1 MLVRNNLF
9 AFASEDP
16 TAFGLRI
23 AAAAKERPVYFD
35 EGLDMPVVL
44 RGPDVT
50 AALKNPATF
59 STRAFDIGLMKGALV
74 SLEGEA
80 HARMRRLYNSF
91 FSPRALARYESM
103 VVRPT
108 ARRVVERLADRMA
121 DRPRVDLI
129 DAFAT
134 AMPIEVISSL
144 FGLSADDISAN
155 DVHVRAMLASI
166 VRPFDPAFV
175 EAGRR
180 AYDAMAAQLREIA
193 ARELERPSDN
203 LLGEVARALIAEGMG
218 TVDEC
223 ERVVFSLILGSYET
237 TIWMLTDVLA
247 ALLAHPEAMARLRAE
262 ASLVPSA
269 IEEAGRWCSSI
280 IGTVRFVEREATIAG
295 HTFPAGTIVYLSFAG
310 LHYDES
316 VYPRPEVFELGRKP
330 TTLLFGLGAHY
341 CVGAPLA
348 RMETKIGVALLLER
362 FPALRADPDERPVFQ
377 TAPRGSVA
385 FGPERLPALLA

>member
-1 MLVRNNLF
+1 VLARNNLF

-23 AAAAKERPVYFD
+23 AAAAKEHPVYFD
-35 EGLDMPVVL
+35 EGVDMPVVL
-44 RGPDVT
+44 RSSDVI

-59 STRAFDIGLMKGALV
+59 STRAFDIGLMKGALIA
-74 SLEGEA
+74 LEGEA

-103 VVRPT
+103 VVRPI
-108 ARRVVERLADRMA
+108 ARRVVDRMA
-121 DRPRVDLI
+121 DKPGVDLI

-134 AMPIEVISSL
+134 AMPIEVISTL
-144 FGLSADDISAN
+144 FGLPADSITAN
-155 DVHVRAMLASI
+155 DAHVRTMLASI
-166 VRPFDPAFV
+166 VRPLDPALA

-180 AYDAMAAQLREIA
+180 AYDAMAEQLREIA
-193 ARELERPSDN
+193 AREIERPSDN

-223 ERVVFSLILGSYET
+223 ERVVFTLILGSYET

-247 ALLAHPEAMARLRAE
+247 ALLAHPEAMARLRADS
-262 ASLVPSA
+262 SLVPSA
-269 IEEAGRWCSSI
+269 IEEAIRWCSSAT
-280 IGTVRFVEREATIAG
+280 GTVRFVEREATIAG
-295 HTFPAGTIVYLSFAG
+295 HTFSAGTVLFLSLTS

-316 VYPRPEVFELGRKP
+316 LYPRPEVFELGRRP

-348 RMETKIGVALLLER
+348 RMEARIGLSLLLER
-362 FPALRADPDERPVFQ
+362 FPALRADPVERPVFQ
-377 TAPRGSVA
+377 MAPRGATA